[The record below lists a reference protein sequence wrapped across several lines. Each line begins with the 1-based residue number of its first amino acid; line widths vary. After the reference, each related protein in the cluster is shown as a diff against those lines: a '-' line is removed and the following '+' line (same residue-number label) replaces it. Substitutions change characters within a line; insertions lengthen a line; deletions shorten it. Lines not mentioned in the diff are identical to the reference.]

1 MSIEDK
7 TTEIKQSIG
16 LYDLFGYILP
26 GFFFFAIFI
35 IDYDGSKILR
45 YFDEHKT
52 IKGIESSTLNFK
64 LNYFLDFIYYDSKG
78 GLGLIT
84 FLIFIVF
91 CYLVGHIMSAF
102 SSFLAKHT
110 IQKMF
115 RNPSENLLNPHPV
128 RRYKEK
134 AISKSGF
141 ERCWYYIKYYVHS
154 IYSIINNNFRSALS
168 LSYRRPFDES
178 FRIVFKKITD
188 RTFKYEVKYR
198 DYYWLISSY
207 INVNY
212 PHCFRLVKHFVNLS
226 GFARNITGTF
236 IFYIIIRIFLHYI
249 FKSKID
255 IYVCTIL
262 TLYIAVIPVMCWTYM
277 KLYKRQAVEMYYMF
291 YSLRIRDQD

>member
-1 MSIEDK
+1 MGIEDR

-35 IDYDGSKILR
+35 IDYDGSKILK

-52 IKGIESSTLNFK
+52 IQGIENAPLNFK

-78 GLGLIT
+78 GLGIIT

-91 CYLVGHIMSAF
+91 CYLTGHIMSAF
-102 SSFLAKHT
+102 SSFVAKHT
-110 IQKMF
+110 IQKIF
-115 RNPSENLLNPHPV
+115 RNPSENLLDPHPV
-128 RRYKEK
+128 RKYKEQ
-134 AISKSGF
+134 ANANSGF
-141 ERCWYYIKYYVHS
+141 EKMLSYIKYYIHRG
-154 IYSIINNNFRSALS
+154 YTAINKSLRSALT
-168 LSYRRPFDES
+168 LSYRRPYEED
-178 FRIVFKKITD
+178 FRKVFKQVTD
-188 RTFKYEVKYR
+188 ATFKYEVKYK

-207 INVNY
+207 ISVNY
-212 PHCFRLVKHFVNLS
+212 PHCIRLVKHFVNLS

-236 IFYIIIRIFLHYI
+236 IFYILIRSVLHFI

-255 IYVCTIL
+255 IYVFTIL
-262 TLYIAVIPVMCWTYM
+262 TLYVFIIPIMCWTYM

-291 YSLRIRDQD
+291 YSLKIKG

>member
-7 TTEIKQSIG
+7 TSEIKQSIG

-26 GFFFFAIFI
+26 GFFCFAIFI

-52 IKGIESSTLNFK
+52 IRGIENAPLNFK
-64 LNYFLDFIYYDSKG
+64 LNYFLDFIYYDAKG

-110 IQKMF
+110 IQRIF

-128 RRYKEK
+128 RRYRER
-134 AISKSGF
+134 ASTESGYKRVLF
-141 ERCWYYIKYYVHS
+141 FVKYYFHM
-154 IYSIINNNFRSALS
+154 IYSRMNKFLGSTLS
-168 LSYRRPFDES
+168 LSYRRPFEED
-178 FRIVFKKITD
+178 FRNVFKQVTD
-188 RTFKYEVKYR
+188 KTFKYEVKYR

-236 IFYIIIRIFLHYI
+236 IFYIVVRVFLHYI
-249 FKSKID
+249 FNSKID

-262 TLYIAVIPVMCWTYM
+262 TLYISVIPVMCWTYM

-291 YSLRIRDQD
+291 YSLRIRE